1 MVAFRNMRM
10 RILKFA
16 AAVQVVLLLGHA
28 FVYETW
34 TVLQSGPDPPGF
46 PWLATALTFLS
57 VTFLTASLLAWR
69 FSSWAVRVYYT
80 LAAVWLGLFTYF
92 FFAACLAWIL
102 FGASY
107 ELGLD
112 WVSRRIV
119 YFTFGLA
126 LASGSY
132 GLVNSALVRVRRVP
146 VKLPNLPASWHGRV
160 AALVTD
166 IHLGHVRGVGFAKR
180 LAAKLSRL
188 RPDIILIGGDLYDG
202 TAANAQSLAE
212 PLRAFSAP
220 LGAYFISGNHE
231 EFHDRAQYL
240 EAVSRAGVRVL
251 NNEKVLVDGLQLV
264 GVHHGEST
272 HPERFR
278 AILRNA
284 HLDPDTASVLL
295 THAPNLLGIA
305 AEEKIDLQLSGHTH
319 GGQFFPFTW
328 LTSRVY
334 GPFVHGLNRLG
345 NLLVYTSYGAGTWGP
360 PLRVGTSPEIVLLCF
375 E

>member
-1 MVAFRNMRM
+1 MRM

-16 AAVQVVLLLGHA
+16 VAVQAVLLVSHA

-34 TVLQSGPDPPGF
+34 TILRSSPDPPGF
-46 PWLATALTFLS
+46 PWLAAALAFLS

-69 FSSWAVRVYYT
+69 YSSWAVRVYYT
-80 LAAVWLGLFTYF
+80 LAAVWLGLFSYF
-92 FFAACLAWIL
+92 FFAACLAWIV
-102 FGASY
+102 FGTSHM
-107 ELGLD
+107 LGID
-112 WVSRRIV
+112 WESRRIV
-119 YFTFGLA
+119 YLTFGLA
-126 LASGSY
+126 LALGLY

-146 VKLPNLPASWHGRV
+146 VKLPNLPASWHGRI

-166 IHLGHVRGVGFAKR
+166 IHLGHVRGVGFARR
-180 LAAKLSRL
+180 LAAKLSRF

-202 TAANAQSLAE
+202 TAANAQRLAE
-212 PLRAFSAP
+212 PLRALSAP

-231 EFHDRAQYL
+231 EFHNRAEYL

-264 GVHHGEST
+264 GVHHREST
-272 HPERFR
+272 QPERFR
-278 AILRNA
+278 AILQNA
-284 HLDPDTASVLL
+284 QLDLDTASVLL